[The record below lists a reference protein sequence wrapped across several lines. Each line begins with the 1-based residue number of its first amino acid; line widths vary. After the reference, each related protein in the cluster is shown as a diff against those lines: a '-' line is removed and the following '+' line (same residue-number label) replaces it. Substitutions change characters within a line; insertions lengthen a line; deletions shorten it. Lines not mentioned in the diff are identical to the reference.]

1 MLKDLRVMTKE
12 VVDLVAD
19 VMIDVVAVTEEVV
32 TTDVDVMIENNSF
45 SIFN

>member
-1 MLKDLRVMTKE
+1 LKDLRVMTKE